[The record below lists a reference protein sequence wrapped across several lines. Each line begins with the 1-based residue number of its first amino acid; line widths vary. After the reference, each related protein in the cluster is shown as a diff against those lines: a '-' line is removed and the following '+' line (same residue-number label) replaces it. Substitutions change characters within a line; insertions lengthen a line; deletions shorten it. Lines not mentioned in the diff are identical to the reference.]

1 MKREGH
7 QPILFDTAPDLTK
20 MVKTAIRVMV
30 NDFHAERAV
39 VVFAEQPTSQPPSL
53 GIYGFEGDIW
63 REPTIYRP
71 LLEQVLNKN
80 KTVLCSDLRER
91 PQSRFNPTHRAAAC
105 VPLRSITGEALG
117 FFYCDH
123 TRPGALD
130 RHFSQLKDLAAA
142 FDKRRMELSSESSK
156 GQRKPRRVSL
166 WALIVGSLALLCL
179 VGAGFTFW
187 YLQTNSG
194 G

>member
-1 MKREGH
+1 MFEN
-7 QPILFDTAPDLTK
+7 APDLTK

-30 NDFHAERAV
+30 NDYRAERAV
-39 VVFAEQPTSQPPSL
+39 VVFAEQPTSQPPTL
-53 GIYGFEGDIW
+53 GVYGLEGDIW
-63 REPTIYRP
+63 SDPTIYRP

-91 PQSRFNPTHRAAAC
+91 PQIRFKPTHRAAAC
-105 VPLRSITGEALG
+105 VPLRSMTGQPLG

-123 TRPGALD
+123 SQPGALD
-130 RHFSQLKDLAAA
+130 RHFGQLKDMAAA
-142 FDKRRMELSSESSK
+142 FDKRRTEMLSASLK
-156 GQRKPRRVSL
+156 GQRKPRRISL
-166 WALIVGSLALLCL
+166 WALVVGSLALLCL

-187 YLQTNSG
+187 YLQTNG